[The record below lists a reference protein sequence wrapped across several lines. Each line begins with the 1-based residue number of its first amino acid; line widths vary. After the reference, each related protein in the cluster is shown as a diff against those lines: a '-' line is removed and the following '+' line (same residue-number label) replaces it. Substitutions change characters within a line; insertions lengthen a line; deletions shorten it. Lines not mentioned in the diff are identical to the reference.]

1 MRVNIGVIAVYV
13 PPVAKVR
20 VLTNIVAAAG
30 VDVVPVKFSALNQ
43 LLVVMVMIAAPLVIA
58 KFGALVADPLVVPNV
73 NVLVIEASETNPPVE
88 AVSVKFV
95 ASAML
100 STMVAAVVCDKMILL
115 DPNEIDLVPV
125 PVELKIPV
133 VKLLPLRARAP
144 AVSVVVA
151 VAISD

>member
-1 MRVNIGVIAVYV
+1 V
-13 PPVAKVR
+13 PPVAKVS
-20 VLTNIVAAAG
+20 VLTNTVAAAG
-30 VDVVPVKFSALNQ
+30 VDVVPVKFNALNQ

-88 AVSVKFV
+88 AVNVKFV

-100 STMVAAVVCDKMILL
+100 NTVVAAVVCDRMILL
-115 DPNEIDLVPV
+115 DPNTIALVPV
-125 PVELKIPV
+125 PVELKRPV
-133 VKLLPLRARAP
+133 VKLLPLRSRVP